1 MAALDT
7 VVHAMLDRS
16 RKKLMMASA
25 LSNAVYAYMFASKR
39 VVTEDG
45 GPEITN
51 PLIVGRNPNVTST
64 QYYDEVPVAQTDE
77 FTTVSYNMSRVVG
90 TVIISDQEQDEN
102 KGKAVIFKILEGKIK
117 ALDESIKEK
126 FSDYLNSTGSGTD
139 PNGLPNLLPDDP
151 TTGTIGGINLAT
163 ETQFRPSVYNFAG
176 NLDAN
181 NIEEAFDDILLDLTQ
196 NNEKPDVIFVGRD
209 IYRTHRTAA
218 RDKMQINL
226 SASGT
231 GKKLVNLGI
240 VGCTHQGIPMLWDE
254 KINANTAYF
263 INSKYLTLH
272 ILSGVNMK
280 VKKLVA
286 PWNVDAVGRRVV
298 WEGQLCTWKNWRT
311 HAKLLNTA

>member
-1 MAALDT
+1 MVALDT

-16 RKKLMMASA
+16 RKKLMLASA
-25 LSNAVYAYMFASKR
+25 LSNAVYAYMFATKR

-51 PLIVGRNPNVTST
+51 PLITGRNPNVTSMS
-64 QYYDEVPVAQTDE
+64 YYDELPTAQTDE

-102 KGKAVIFKILEGKIK
+102 KGSAVIFKILEGKIK

-151 TTGTIGGINLAT
+151 TTGTIGGISLAS
-163 ETQFRPSVYNFAG
+163 ESQWRPSMYDFDG
-176 NLDAN
+176 NLDSN
-181 NIEEAFDDILLDLTQ
+181 NIEEAFDDILLDLTRGS
-196 NNEKPDVIFVGRD
+196 EKPSVIIVGRD
-209 IYRTHRTAA
+209 ILRTHRTAA
-218 RDKMQINL
+218 RDKMQISL
-226 SASGT
+226 DSSGT

-240 VGCTHQGIPMLWDE
+240 VGCTHQGIPMLFDE
-254 KINANTAYF
+254 KVDKDTAYF
-263 INSKYLTLH
+263 INDKYMTLH

-298 WEGQLCTWKNWRT
+298 WEGQLCTWRNYRT
-311 HAKLLNTA
+311 HAKLYNA